1 MIMKELRQFVQQLQ
15 ALGQEYPTVILLDYI
30 DRLDTQIQN
39 FDGNNLPDTV
49 QSFPSVRQSLQDQL
63 TRLA

>member
-30 DRLDTQIQN
+30 DRLDTQIQQQ
-39 FDGNNLPDTV
+39 FQIQMV
-49 QSFPSVRQSLQDQL
+49 
-63 TRLA
+63 